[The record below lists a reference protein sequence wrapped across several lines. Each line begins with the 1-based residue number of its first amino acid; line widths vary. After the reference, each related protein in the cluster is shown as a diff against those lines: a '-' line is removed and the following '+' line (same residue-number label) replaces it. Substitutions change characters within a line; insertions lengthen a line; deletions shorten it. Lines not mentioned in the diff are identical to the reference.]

1 MGIPEAEAIPF
12 EPLDLRGERL
22 LVLAPHPDDEVIGCG
37 GLVAL
42 HLREGRKVQVVVAT
56 DGGAAGDARQRET
69 ESRAALASLGD
80 AEIEFLH
87 FPDRGLA
94 ESGGFAA
101 ALRDILVRFAP
112 DLIAVPSAIEIHPDH
127 LALSRTFCD
136 VISRDA
142 ALFADLAVARV
153 AFYEV
158 SHPLRPNALVDITA
172 LAESKYA
179 AIAMHASQLAVRDYV
194 AYARGLNAYRAM
206 SLPPE
211 VKFAEAYY
219 VVPLPEL
226 RTTPFSGL
234 RAAMAAPPNAEVVS
248 EPLPISVVIR
258 TKDRPVLL
266 QDAIA
271 SVRAT
276 GYPAEIVVVN
286 DGGAKPEMGS
296 GGLQPADRRPE
307 GRRSTEDIKIVNHD
321 SSRGRAEAANSGVR
335 AASGAYIAFLDDD
348 DLYYP
353 EHLAT
358 LANAAR
364 VTAKTPYTDAVS
376 AFVSAGETR
385 SRMRIFS
392 SDFDRDLLLI
402 DNYIPLPT
410 LLIRRD
416 AFLDLG
422 GFDPAFELFED
433 WDFLIRLAQRGDF
446 LHVPRITCE
455 IRHVEGAGSITLEN
469 PEGTERFRA
478 AKLQVWNK
486 HRALLDDHVF
496 ANAFERLKRRAFAL
510 AGDAVEAR
518 GAHSRAEQT
527 AARAEREVTRVEQ
540 EKAALIAEV
549 QAQHERHNAA
559 MMRIATLEGANGE
572 LHGALEEAQKAR
584 DALQFRVGELGDARA
599 GYEESQRTI
608 NALWGEIT
616 RLQGLLDAIYRSRTW
631 KLHEIV
637 ERMKGRG

>member
-56 DGGAAGDARQRET
+56 DGGAAGDARQREA

-94 ESGGFAA
+94 ESGGFSA
-101 ALRDILVRFAP
+101 ALRDILVHFRP

-127 LALSRTFCD
+127 LALSRIFCD
-136 VISRDA
+136 VVARDA

-172 LAESKYA
+172 VAEAKYA

-206 SLPPE
+206 SLPPG
-211 VKFAEAYY
+211 VTFAEAYY

-226 RTTPFSGL
+226 RTTPFSAL
-234 RAAMAAPPNAEVVS
+234 RAAMAAPPNAEVVH
-248 EPLPISVVIR
+248 EPLPISVVVR
-258 TKDRPVLL
+258 TKDRPALL
-266 QDAIA
+266 QDTIA

-286 DGGAKPEMGS
+286 DGGAVPEI
-296 GGLQPADRRPE
+296 E
-307 GRRSTEDIKIVNHD
+307 GAKVVNHD

-335 AASGAYIAFLDDD
+335 AASSAYIAFLDDD

-358 LANAAR
+358 LSNAAR
-364 VTAKTPYTDAVS
+364 VTSKTPYTDAVS

-392 SDFDRDLLLI
+392 NDFDRDLLLI

-433 WDFLIRLAQRGDF
+433 WDFVIRLAQRGDF
-446 LHVPRITCE
+446 LHVSRVTCE

-496 ANAFERLKRRAFAL
+496 ANAFERLKRRAAAL

-518 GAHSRAEQT
+518 GARSLAEQN
-527 AARAEREVTRVEQ
+527 AARVDRLAEHDKSVLMRE
-540 EKAALIAEV
+540 L
-549 QAQHERHNAA
+549 QAMNERLNAA
-559 MMRIATLEGANGE
+559 MMRIATLEGAGDE
-572 LHGALEEAQKAR
+572 LRSALEAARVER

-616 RLQGLLDAIYRSRTW
+616 RLQSLLDTIYRSRTW